1 MIDALMV
8 PIVVTVRE
16 VHAIHVGTVV
26 RVLSGRKLP
35 MSVAGIVG
43 RLMVIS

>member
-1 MIDALMV
+1 MIVVLMV

-16 VHAIHVGTVV
+16 VNAVHVGTVV

-35 MSVAGIVG
+35 MSVIGAADV
-43 RLMVIS
+43 LMAIS